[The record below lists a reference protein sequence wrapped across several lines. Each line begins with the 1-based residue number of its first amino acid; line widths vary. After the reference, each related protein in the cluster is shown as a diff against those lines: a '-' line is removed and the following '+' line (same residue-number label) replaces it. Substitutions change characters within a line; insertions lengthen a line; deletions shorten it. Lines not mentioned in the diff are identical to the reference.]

1 MSLRLTIPR
10 SKNQWFLLLL
20 GGAAVAVSA
29 IPVAHGVRSL
39 AWPRVDAVIT
49 HSRETV
55 RNRRMTPDIGYR
67 YTLGG
72 RSHTGNR
79 YRYQSLIARVR
90 GRDVQSIVGKHRPG
104 DRVQVAVDPDDPD
117 DSVLFPGVDF
127 ESLVPLGLGLLLVL
141 LGVGQIRKD
150 ETRAVVPRQR
160 RRSRLATVLAC
171 LGWAVLLFGAWQIY
185 RGIASTSW
193 PAADGRVVYSHAR
206 TGSAYETMLWYEYF
220 IDQRRYLASNYRNG
234 GNASPFRSVAENAAK
249 RYPEGRAVKVYYNPA
264 NPAEALLEPGV
275 WWGNFVAPIVGAI
288 LLGAAWLAKKYAE
301 IMAAR
306 RTGP

>member
-1 MSLRLTIPR
+1 M
-10 SKNQWFLLLL
+10 
-20 GGAAVAVSA
+20 AVSV

-39 AWPRVDAVIT
+39 AWPRVDAVVT
-49 HSRETV
+49 HSREMV
-55 RNRRMTPDIGYR
+55 RNRQLTPDIGYR
-67 YTLGG
+67 YTAAGQS
-72 RSHTGNR
+72 RSGNR
-79 YRYQSLIARVR
+79 YRYQSLIARPR

-104 DRVQVAVDPDDPD
+104 DRVQVAVNPDDPEE
-117 DSVLFPGVDF
+117 SVLFPGVDF
-127 ESLVPLGLGLLLVL
+127 ESIVPLGLGLLLIL
-141 LGVGQIRKD
+141 LGIGQIRKD
-150 ETRAVVPRQR
+150 EARVIIASPRP
-160 RRSRLATVLAC
+160 RSRLATGLAC

-220 IDQRRYLASNYRNG
+220 LDGRRYLASNYRNG
-234 GNASPFRSVAENAAK
+234 GNASPLRSVAESAAK

-288 LLGAAWLAKKYAE
+288 LLGAAWIAKKHAE
-301 IMAAR
+301 IIASR
-306 RTGP
+306 RTRS